1 MHNGPI
7 NVNNIDFRGEAITFK
22 ATTAGIL
29 ASLSNCIDMMS
40 KREEYWQKKCEKV
53 TILLCDSLT
62 PLLYNTH
69 FARAWGTQMV
79 RNLSHYRTVQV
90 IVRHMCGVLSLM
102 MCTQG
107 LV

>member
-53 TILLCDSLT
+53 TILYLLLCDSL
-62 PLLYNTH
+62 LFSIYTH
-69 FARAWGTQMV
+69 
-79 RNLSHYRTVQV
+79 
-90 IVRHMCGVLSLM
+90 
-102 MCTQG
+102 
-107 LV
+107 